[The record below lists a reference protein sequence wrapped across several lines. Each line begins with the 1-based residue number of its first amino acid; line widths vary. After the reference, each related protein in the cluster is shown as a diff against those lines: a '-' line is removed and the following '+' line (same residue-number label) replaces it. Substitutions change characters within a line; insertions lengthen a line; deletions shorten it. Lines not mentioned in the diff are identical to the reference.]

1 MQPGK
6 NKHDEPQQPDIKK
19 AQPADN
25 EHVKEAHQQAD
36 ADIEKDPDFM
46 PGNEADDLD
55 EAESVKLNDD
65 ENDLV

>member
-1 MQPGK
+1 MQP
-6 NKHDEPQQPDIKK
+6 EKK
-19 AQPADN
+19 EGSKAPQPATKTGKSTN
-25 EHVKEAHQQAD
+25 TEHVKEAHEQAD

>member
-1 MQPGK
+1 MQPENNKSSNNAEPAIK
-6 NKHDEPQQPDIKK
+6 NN
-19 AQPADN
+19 PADN

-36 ADIEKDPDFM
+36 ADIDKDPDFM
-46 PGNEADDLD
+46 PGNEAEDLD